1 MSCPQCASRQTIA
14 ILLRK
19 QSSAAPLWAQAPL
32 TIPKLWQSYSVA
44 LGKVVELPLAKGR
57 RRVSK
62 NLL

>member
-44 LGKVVELPLAKGR
+44 SYIPCPLRGKGLGESGGAPFG
-57 RRVSK
+57 
-62 NLL
+62 